1 MKKVALIMAT
11 AAIFTLFASC
21 GSTPEPEET
30 APEAPVVEES
40 SAELEETEPEEI
52 IAEETEESDSEVD
65 TEARDEILAKI
76 EEARKAALEAGAD
89 KKASNIW
96 SELDKV
102 YNDLKNSDGDIS
114 AAGAD
119 LAKRY
124 QILTAYAQAK
134 DEKKK
139 IDDNDFAKYDQKD
152 YDDGSELLAAVEEAF
167 ESENW
172 DVSAGDK
179 AVKAYGKFKNV
190 TFAAYRELALEER
203 ELAFAAKKD
212 ADSVKAG
219 VSRKEPYKAAAD
231 LFKAGDQLYAIKNP
245 EGAYNNYKTAKEQF
259 TSLYKDVAAKRA
271 QAQQKLD
278 EAKRAV
284 EDSAS
289 FAEKADQETP
299 ILDTEEIEGIEEASA
314 VLLEEDNYEAPEA
327 SEIDIPEAIVENG
340 KPVQAK
346 KVEETDSE
354 NQETVA
360 EEE

>member
-30 APEAPVVEES
+30 VPEAPVVEDT
-40 SAELEETEPEEI
+40 SAEVEETEPEEI
-52 IAEETEESDSEVD
+52 VVEEDTSASDAEER
-65 TEARDEILAKI
+65 EAILAKI
-76 EEARKAALEAGAD
+76 EEARKAALEAGSD

-96 SELDKV
+96 SELDRV
-102 YNDLKNSDGDIS
+102 YNELKNSDGDIS
-114 AAGAD
+114 ASGAD
-119 LAKRY
+119 LAARY
-124 QILTAYAQAK
+124 QALTAYAQAK

-152 YDDGSELLAAVEEAF
+152 YDDGSELLAAVEEAL

-172 DVSAGDK
+172 DSSAGDK
-179 AVKAYGKFKNV
+179 ALKAYGKFKNV
-190 TFAAYRELALEER
+190 TFAAYKELALEER
-203 ELAFAAKKD
+203 DAAFAAKKD

-231 LFKAGDQLYAIKNP
+231 LFKQGDQLYAIKNP
-245 EGAYNNYKTAKEQF
+245 EGAYKNYKTAKEQF
-259 TSLYKDVAAKRA
+259 TELYKDVAAKRA

-278 EAKRAV
+278 EAKKAV
-284 EDSAS
+284 EESEK

-299 ILDTEEIEGIEEASA
+299 ILDTEEIEGIEEAST
-314 VLLEEDNYEAPEA
+314 VLLEEDEYEAPEA
-327 SEIDIPEAIVENG
+327 AEIDIPEAIDDNG
-340 KPVQAK
+340 KPVEVK
-346 KVEETDSE
+346 KVEKEAETAVE
-354 NQETVA
+354 ETAA

>member
-30 APEAPVVEES
+30 APEAPAVEDT
-40 SAELEETEPEEI
+40 SAEVEETEPEEI
-52 IAEETEESDSEVD
+52 VVEEDTSASDAEE
-65 TEARDEILAKI
+65 RDAILAKI

-96 SELDKV
+96 SELDRV
-102 YNDLKNSDGDIS
+102 YNELKNSEGDIS
-114 AAGAD
+114 ASGAD
-119 LAKRY
+119 LAARY
-124 QILTAYAQAK
+124 QALTAYAQAK

-152 YDDGSELLAAVEEAF
+152 YDDGSELLAAVEEAL

-172 DVSAGDK
+172 DSSAGDK
-179 AVKAYGKFKNV
+179 ALKAYGKFKNV
-190 TFAAYRELALEER
+190 TFAAYKQLALEER
-203 ELAFAAKKD
+203 DAAFAAKKD

-231 LFKAGDQLYAIKNP
+231 LFKQGDQLYAIKNP
-245 EGAYNNYKTAKEQF
+245 EGAYKNYKTAKEQF
-259 TSLYKDVAAKRA
+259 TELYKDVAAKRA

-278 EAKRAV
+278 EAKKAV
-284 EDSAS
+284 EESEK

-299 ILDTEEIEGIEEASA
+299 ILDTEEIEGIEEAST
-314 VLLEEDNYEAPEA
+314 VLLEEDEYEAPEA
-327 SEIDIPEAIVENG
+327 AEIDIPEAIDDNG
-340 KPVQAK
+340 KPVEVK
-346 KVEETDSE
+346 KVEKEAETAVE
-354 NQETVA
+354 ETAA

>member
-30 APEAPVVEES
+30 APEAPVVEDT
-40 SAELEETEPEEI
+40 SAEVEETEPEEI
-52 IAEETEESDSEVD
+52 VVEEDTSASDAEER
-65 TEARDEILAKI
+65 EAILAKI

-96 SELDKV
+96 SELDRV
-102 YNDLKNSDGDIS
+102 YNELKNSEGDIS
-114 AAGAD
+114 ASGAD
-119 LAKRY
+119 LAARY
-124 QILTAYAQAK
+124 QALTAYAQAK

-152 YDDGSELLAAVEEAF
+152 YDDGSELLAAVEEAL

-172 DVSAGDK
+172 DSSAGDK
-179 AVKAYGKFKNV
+179 ALKAYGKFKNV
-190 TFAAYRELALEER
+190 TFAAYKELALEER
-203 ELAFAAKKD
+203 DAAFAAKKD

-231 LFKAGDQLYAIKNP
+231 LFKQGDQLYAIKNP
-245 EGAYNNYKTAKEQF
+245 EGAYKNYKTAKEQF
-259 TSLYKDVAAKRA
+259 TELYKDVAAKRA

-278 EAKRAV
+278 EAKKAV
-284 EDSAS
+284 EESEK

-299 ILDTEEIEGIEEASA
+299 ILDTEEIEGIEEAST
-314 VLLEEDNYEAPEA
+314 VLLEEDEYEAPEA
-327 SEIDIPEAIVENG
+327 AEIDIPEAIDDNG
-340 KPVQAK
+340 KPVEVK
-346 KVEETDSE
+346 KVEKEAETAVE
-354 NQETVA
+354 ETAA

>member
-40 SAELEETEPEEI
+40 SAEIEETEPEVVIE
-52 IAEETEESDSEVD
+52 EETDSESDA
-65 TEARDEILAKI
+65 EARDEILAKI

-89 KKASNIW
+89 KKAANIW
-96 SELDKV
+96 ATLDKV
-102 YNDLKNSDGDIS
+102 YNELKNSEDDIS
-114 AAGAD
+114 VSGAD
-119 LAKRY
+119 LTARY
-124 QILTAYAQAK
+124 QALTAYAQAK

-139 IDDNDFAKYDQKD
+139 IDDNDFAKFDQKD
-152 YDDGSELLAAVEEAF
+152 YDEGSELLASVEEAF
-167 ESENW
+167 EAENW
-172 DVSAGDK
+172 DAFTGDK
-179 AVKAYGKFKNV
+179 ALKAYGKFKNV
-190 TFAAYRELALEER
+190 TFAAYKQLALEER
-203 ELAFAAKKD
+203 EAAFAAKRD

-231 LFKAGDQLYAIKNP
+231 LFKSGDQLYAVKNP
-245 EGAYNNYKTAKEQF
+245 EGAYKNYKTAKEEF
-259 TSLYKDVAAKRA
+259 TALYKDVAAKRA

-278 EAKRAV
+278 EAKKAV
-284 EDSAS
+284 EESEK

-314 VLLEEDNYEAPEA
+314 VLLEEDNYEAPEEA
-327 SEIDIPEAIVENG
+327 EIDIPEAIDDNG
-340 KPVQAK
+340 KPVEVK
-346 KVEETDSE
+346 KVEKEET
-354 NQETVA
+354 ETAAEKHAA

>member
-40 SAELEETEPEEI
+40 SAEIEETEPEVVIE
-52 IAEETEESDSEVD
+52 EETDSESDA
-65 TEARDEILAKI
+65 EARDEILAKI

-89 KKASNIW
+89 KKAANIW
-96 SELDKV
+96 AALDKV
-102 YNDLKNSDGDIS
+102 YNELKNSEDDIS
-114 AAGAD
+114 ASGAD
-119 LAKRY
+119 LAARY
-124 QILTAYAQAK
+124 QALTAYAQAK

-139 IDDNDFAKYDQKD
+139 IDDNDFAKFDQKD
-152 YDDGSELLAAVEEAF
+152 YDEGSELLASVEEAF
-167 ESENW
+167 EAENW
-172 DVSAGDK
+172 DASTGDK
-179 AVKAYGKFKNV
+179 ALKAYGKFKNV
-190 TFAAYRELALEER
+190 TFAAYKQLALEER
-203 ELAFAAKKD
+203 EAAFAAKRD

-231 LFKAGDQLYAIKNP
+231 LFKSGDQLYAVKNP
-245 EGAYNNYKTAKEQF
+245 EGAYKNYKTAKEEF
-259 TSLYKDVAAKRA
+259 TALYKDVAAKRA

-278 EAKRAV
+278 EAKKAV
-284 EDSAS
+284 EESEK

-314 VLLEEDNYEAPEA
+314 VLLEEDNYEAPEEA
-327 SEIDIPEAIVENG
+327 EIDIPEAIDDNG
-340 KPVQAK
+340 KPVEVK
-346 KVEETDSE
+346 KVEKEET
-354 NQETVA
+354 ETAAEKHAA

>member
-1 MKKVALIMAT
+1 MKKVAFTMAA
-11 AAIFTLFASC
+11 AAILTLFASC

-30 APEAPVVEES
+30 APEAPVVEQTS
-40 SAELEETEPEEI
+40 EETENNEPEEI
-52 IAEETEESDSEVD
+52 IAEETEPEDTGSD
-65 TEARDEILAKI
+65 ARDEILAQI

-89 KKASNIW
+89 KSASNIW

-102 YNDLKNSDGDIS
+102 YNELKNSDGDIS
-114 AAGAD
+114 SSGAD
-119 LAKRY
+119 LAMRY
-124 QILTAYAQAK
+124 QTLANYANAK
-134 DEKKK
+134 NEKKK
-139 IDDNDFAKYDQKD
+139 IDDNDFAHYAQKD
-152 YDDGSELLAAVEEAF
+152 YDEGSELLASVEEAF
-167 ESENW
+167 AAETFDSSVAE
-172 DVSAGDK
+172 K
-179 AVKAYGKFKNV
+179 ADKAYGKFKNV
-190 TFAAYRELALEER
+190 TFAAYRQLALEER

-219 VSRKEPYKAAAD
+219 VSRRDEYKAAAE

-245 EGAYNNYKTAKEQF
+245 EASYKNYKTAKEQF
-259 TSLYKDVAAKRA
+259 TSLYKDVSAKRA

-327 SEIDIPEAIVENG
+327 AEIDIPEAIDDDGNAVE
-340 KPVQAK
+340 P
-346 KVEETDSE
+346 ESSDI
-354 NQETVA
+354 QETVA

>member
-40 SAELEETEPEEI
+40 SAELEETEPEVVIE
-52 IAEETEESDSEVD
+52 EETDSESDA
-65 TEARDEILAKI
+65 EARDEILAKI

-89 KKASNIW
+89 KKAANIW
-96 SELDKV
+96 AALDKV
-102 YNDLKNSDGDIS
+102 YNELKNSEDDIS
-114 AAGAD
+114 ASGAD
-119 LAKRY
+119 LTARY
-124 QILTAYAQAK
+124 QALAAYAQAK

-139 IDDNDFAKYDQKD
+139 IDDNDFAKFDQKD
-152 YDDGSELLAAVEEAF
+152 YDEGSELLASVEEAF
-167 ESENW
+167 EAENW
-172 DVSAGDK
+172 DASNGDK
-179 AVKAYGKFKNV
+179 ALKAYGKFKNV
-190 TFAAYRELALEER
+190 TFAAYKQLALEER
-203 ELAFAAKKD
+203 EAAFAAKRD

-231 LFKAGDQLYAIKNP
+231 LFKSGDQLYAVKNP
-245 EGAYNNYKTAKEQF
+245 EGAYKNYKTAKEEF
-259 TSLYKDVAAKRA
+259 TALYKDVAAKRA

-278 EAKRAV
+278 EAKKAV
-284 EDSAS
+284 EESEK

-314 VLLEEDNYEAPEA
+314 VLLEEDNYEAPEEA
-327 SEIDIPEAIVENG
+327 EIDIPEAIDDNG
-340 KPVQAK
+340 KPVEVK
-346 KVEETDSE
+346 KVEKEET
-354 NQETVA
+354 ETAAEKHAA

>member
-40 SAELEETEPEEI
+40 SAEIEETEPEVVIE
-52 IAEETEESDSEVD
+52 EETDSESDA
-65 TEARDEILAKI
+65 EARDEILAKI

-89 KKASNIW
+89 KKAANIW
-96 SELDKV
+96 AALDKV
-102 YNDLKNSDGDIS
+102 YNELKNSEDDIS
-114 AAGAD
+114 ASGAD
-119 LAKRY
+119 LTARY
-124 QILTAYAQAK
+124 QALAAYAQAK

-139 IDDNDFAKYDQKD
+139 IDDNDFAKFDQKD
-152 YDDGSELLAAVEEAF
+152 YDEGSELLASVEEAF
-167 ESENW
+167 EAENW
-172 DVSAGDK
+172 DASTGDK
-179 AVKAYGKFKNV
+179 ALKAYGKFKNV
-190 TFAAYRELALEER
+190 TFAAYKQLALEER
-203 ELAFAAKKD
+203 EAAFAAKRD

-231 LFKAGDQLYAIKNP
+231 LFKSGDQLYAVKNP
-245 EGAYNNYKTAKEQF
+245 EGAYKNYKTAKEEF
-259 TSLYKDVAAKRA
+259 TALYKDVAAKRA

-278 EAKRAV
+278 EAKKAV
-284 EDSAS
+284 EESEK

-314 VLLEEDNYEAPEA
+314 VLLEEDNYEAPEEA
-327 SEIDIPEAIVENG
+327 EIDIPEAIDDNG
-340 KPVQAK
+340 KPVEVK
-346 KVEETDSE
+346 KVEKEET
-354 NQETVA
+354 ETAAEKHAA

>member
-40 SAELEETEPEEI
+40 SAEIEETEPEVVIE
-52 IAEETEESDSEVD
+52 EETDSESDA
-65 TEARDEILAKI
+65 EARDEILAKI

-89 KKASNIW
+89 KKAANIW
-96 SELDKV
+96 AALDKV
-102 YNDLKNSDGDIS
+102 YNELKNSEDDIS
-114 AAGAD
+114 ASGAD
-119 LAKRY
+119 LTARY
-124 QILTAYAQAK
+124 QALAAYAQAK

-139 IDDNDFAKYDQKD
+139 IDDNDFAKFDQKD
-152 YDDGSELLAAVEEAF
+152 YDEGSELLASVEEAF
-167 ESENW
+167 EAENW
-172 DVSAGDK
+172 DASTGDK
-179 AVKAYGKFKNV
+179 ALKAYGKFKNV
-190 TFAAYRELALEER
+190 TFAAYKQLALEER
-203 ELAFAAKKD
+203 EAAFAAKRD

-231 LFKAGDQLYAIKNP
+231 LFKSGDQLYAVKNP
-245 EGAYNNYKTAKEQF
+245 EGAYKNYKIAKEEF
-259 TSLYKDVAAKRA
+259 TALYKDVAAKRA

-278 EAKRAV
+278 EAKKAV
-284 EDSAS
+284 EESEK

-314 VLLEEDNYEAPEA
+314 VLLEEDNYEAPEEA
-327 SEIDIPEAIVENG
+327 EIDIPEAIDDNG
-340 KPVQAK
+340 KPVEVK
-346 KVEETDSE
+346 KVEKEET
-354 NQETVA
+354 ETAAEKHAA

>member
-30 APEAPVVEES
+30 APEAPVVEDT
-40 SAELEETEPEEI
+40 SAEVEETEPEEI
-52 IAEETEESDSEVD
+52 VVEEDTSASDA
-65 TEARDEILAKI
+65 EARDEILAKI

-102 YNDLKNSDGDIS
+102 YNELKNSEGDIS

-119 LAKRY
+119 LAARY
-124 QILTAYAQAK
+124 QALTAYAQAK

-152 YDDGSELLAAVEEAF
+152 YDDGSELLAAVEEVL

-172 DVSAGDK
+172 DPSAGDK
-179 AVKAYGKFKNV
+179 ALKAYGKFKNV
-190 TFAAYRELALEER
+190 TFAAYKQLALEER
-203 ELAFAAKKD
+203 DAAFAAKKD

-231 LFKAGDQLYAIKNP
+231 LFKQGDQLYAIKNP
-245 EGAYNNYKTAKEQF
+245 EGAYKNYKTAKEQF
-259 TSLYKDVAAKRA
+259 AALYKDVAAKRA

-278 EAKRAV
+278 EAKKAV
-284 EDSAS
+284 EESEK

-299 ILDTEEIEGIEEASA
+299 ILDTEEIEGIEEAST
-314 VLLEEDNYEAPEA
+314 VLLEEDEYEAPEA
-327 SEIDIPEAIVENG
+327 AEIDIPEAIDDNG
-340 KPVQAK
+340 KPVEVK
-346 KVEETDSE
+346 KVEKEAETAVE
-354 NQETVA
+354 ETAA

>member
-30 APEAPVVEES
+30 APEAPVVEDT
-40 SAELEETEPEEI
+40 SAEVEETEPEEI
-52 IAEETEESDSEVD
+52 VVEEDTSASDAEER
-65 TEARDEILAKI
+65 EAILAKI

-96 SELDKV
+96 SELDRV
-102 YNDLKNSDGDIS
+102 YNELKNSEGDIS
-114 AAGAD
+114 ASGAD
-119 LAKRY
+119 LAARY
-124 QILTAYAQAK
+124 QVLTAYAQAK

-152 YDDGSELLAAVEEAF
+152 YDDGSELLATVEEAF
-167 ESENW
+167 EAENW
-172 DVSAGDK
+172 DASTGDK
-179 AVKAYGKFKNV
+179 ALKAYGKFKNV
-190 TFAAYRELALEER
+190 TFAAYKQLALEER
-203 ELAFAAKKD
+203 DAAFAAKRD

-231 LFKAGDQLYAIKNP
+231 LFKQGDQLYAIKNP
-245 EGAYNNYKTAKEQF
+245 EGAYKNYKTAKEQF
-259 TSLYKDVAAKRA
+259 TELYKDVAAKRT

-278 EAKRAV
+278 EAKKAV
-284 EDSAS
+284 EESEK

-299 ILDTEEIEGIEEASA
+299 ILDTEEIEGIEEAST
-314 VLLEEDNYEAPEA
+314 VLLEEDEYEAPEA
-327 SEIDIPEAIVENG
+327 AEIDIPEAIDDNG
-340 KPVQAK
+340 KPVEVK
-346 KVEETDSE
+346 KVEKEAETAVE
-354 NQETVA
+354 ETAA

>member
-40 SAELEETEPEEI
+40 SAEIEETEPEVVIE
-52 IAEETEESDSEVD
+52 EETDSESDA
-65 TEARDEILAKI
+65 EARDEILAKI

-89 KKASNIW
+89 KKAANIW
-96 SELDKV
+96 AALDKV
-102 YNDLKNSDGDIS
+102 YNELKNSEDDIS
-114 AAGAD
+114 ASGAD
-119 LAKRY
+119 LAARY
-124 QILTAYAQAK
+124 QALAAYAQAK

-139 IDDNDFAKYDQKD
+139 IDDNDFAKFDQKD
-152 YDDGSELLAAVEEAF
+152 YDEGSELLASVEEAF
-167 ESENW
+167 EAENW
-172 DVSAGDK
+172 DASTGDK
-179 AVKAYGKFKNV
+179 ALKAYGKFKNV
-190 TFAAYRELALEER
+190 TFAAYKQLALEER
-203 ELAFAAKKD
+203 EAAFAAKRD

-231 LFKAGDQLYAIKNP
+231 LFKSGDQLYAVKNP
-245 EGAYNNYKTAKEQF
+245 EGAYKNYKTAKEEF
-259 TSLYKDVAAKRA
+259 TALYKDVAAKRA

-278 EAKRAV
+278 EAKKAV
-284 EDSAS
+284 EESEK

-314 VLLEEDNYEAPEA
+314 VLLEEDNYEAPEEA
-327 SEIDIPEAIVENG
+327 EIDIPEAIDDNG
-340 KPVQAK
+340 KPVEVK
-346 KVEETDSE
+346 KVEKEET
-354 NQETVA
+354 ETAAEKHAA

>member
-40 SAELEETEPEEI
+40 SAEIEETEPEVVIE
-52 IAEETEESDSEVD
+52 EETDSESDA
-65 TEARDEILAKI
+65 EARNEILAKI

-89 KKASNIW
+89 KKAANIW
-96 SELDKV
+96 AALDKV
-102 YNDLKNSDGDIS
+102 YNELKNSEDDIS
-114 AAGAD
+114 ASGAD
-119 LAKRY
+119 LTARY
-124 QILTAYAQAK
+124 QALAAYAQAK

-139 IDDNDFAKYDQKD
+139 IDDNDFAKFDQKD
-152 YDDGSELLAAVEEAF
+152 YDEGSELLASVEEAF
-167 ESENW
+167 EAENW
-172 DVSAGDK
+172 DASTGDK
-179 AVKAYGKFKNV
+179 ALKAYGKFKNV
-190 TFAAYRELALEER
+190 TFAAYKQLALEER
-203 ELAFAAKKD
+203 EAAFAAKRD

-231 LFKAGDQLYAIKNP
+231 LFKSGDQLYAVKNP
-245 EGAYNNYKTAKEQF
+245 EGAYKNYKTAKEEF
-259 TSLYKDVAAKRA
+259 TALYKDVAAKRA

-278 EAKRAV
+278 EAKKAV
-284 EDSAS
+284 EESEK

-314 VLLEEDNYEAPEA
+314 VLLEEDNYEAPEEA
-327 SEIDIPEAIVENG
+327 EIDIPEAIDDNG
-340 KPVQAK
+340 KPVEVK
-346 KVEETDSE
+346 KVEKEET
-354 NQETVA
+354 ETAAEKHAA